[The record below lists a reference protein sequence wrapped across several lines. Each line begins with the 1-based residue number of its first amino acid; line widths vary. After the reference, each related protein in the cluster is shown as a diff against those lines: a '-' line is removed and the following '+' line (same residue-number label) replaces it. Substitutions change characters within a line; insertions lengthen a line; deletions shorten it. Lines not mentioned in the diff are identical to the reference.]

1 MLKLHPKV
9 EQVLTEIQKLLIT
22 LLISPHLCLCIY
34 GCHSVI
40 HSFIHSFFHG
50 VTLEFHFEAVTQQHC
65 AFYSHRSFSTAGKSL
80 FSKEPRV
87 AQKANEI
94 RKSIKFNQATGAL
107 MVL

>member
-1 MLKLHPKV
+1 MVVIL
-9 EQVLTEIQKLLIT
+9 
-22 LLISPHLCLCIY
+22 SF
-34 GCHSVI
+34 I

-65 AFYSHRSFSTAGKSL
+65 AFYSHRSFSTAGKCL
-80 FSKEPRV
+80 FPCLVVSREPHV

-94 RKSIKFNQATGAL
+94 RKFNQATGAL